1 MESFLTVAIL
11 GLVAGFVFSI
21 PVAGPISI
29 LLISKALNGRL
40 RYCLRLSLGAAIVE
54 LFYVF
59 IAIYGITQ
67 LYETYK
73 SFIPFLLLGGSA
85 FLLYVGIKV
94 IKTKLDLKAIKRKEL
109 PKDILLDKG
118 GLRTGLLINITNP
131 SLFLGWL
138 TSSFLLFSF
147 ASSVNLNTG
156 GLDLIVNENVQQI
169 SEMTEIEF
177 QSFNDP
183 NIKLND
189 DPDTNESN
197 GAFSIFLGLVYAFTV
212 AVGSYFWLTLLSK
225 LVVKH
230 RGRLN
235 LKFLNKLIQFLGV
248 CLIGIALY
256 LIYQAII
263 LL

>member
-54 LFYVF
+54 FFYVF

-73 SFIPFLLLGGSA
+73 SFIPFLLFGGSV
-85 FLLYVGIKV
+85 FLLYVGLKV
-94 IKTKLDLKAIKRKEL
+94 IKTKLDLQAIKRKEL
-109 PKDILLDKG
+109 PKDISLDKG
-118 GLRTGLLINITNP
+118 GLRTGLIINITNP
-131 SLFLGWL
+131 SLFIGWL

-147 ASSVNLNTG
+147 ASAVNLNTG

-183 NIKLND
+183 DLELND
-189 DPDTNESN
+189 NRNTEESS

-212 AVGSYFWLTLLSK
+212 AIGSYVWLTLLSK
-225 LVVKH
+225 LVVKY

-235 LKFLNKLIQFLGV
+235 VKLLNGMIQVLGV
-248 CLIGIALY
+248 CLIGIAVY
-256 LIYQAII
+256 LIYQAIM